1 FCAAIAFAYAVKSV
15 PGGKFACAIE
25 IRLSP
30 DCTVYSLNG
39 DSVGVVVAAVVAV
52 LVGADGV
59 DVTCG
64 VSAAIV
70 ASAVR
75 FEAVAV
81 GDVFPTTTGDSP
93 FVSPG
98 GRTSKTIATIVPTS
112 SASSAPRYRL
122 NEGRA
127 LAGFRQSPQ

>member
-1 FCAAIAFAYAVKSV
+1 MAKYHFDPKLCKKRVLTHA
-15 PGGKFACAIE
+15 
-25 IRLSP
+25 
-30 DCTVYSLNG
+30 DCTVYSVKG

-52 LVGADGV
+52 LIGADGV
-59 DVTCG
+59 DVTWG

-75 FEAVAV
+75 LEAVAV
-81 GDVFPTTTGDSP
+81 GDVFPTTTGASP

-98 GRTSKTIATIVPTS
+98 GRTSRTIATIVPTS